1 MIPALL
7 RAAALVLVATLVA
20 VAPVLG
26 EPSDAAAAQGVGG
39 DLRSEYPLRD
49 AKRCCSSSPAP
60 AATVHQPGPNGSVD
74 GEGGLTLWMLAIAL
88 ASCLAL
94 AWLVRSRPEEIPRVD
109 LSRAAAIAGAI
120 PRAVRGVD
128 FGRVTAIPR
137 GVPRAVRGIDV
148 SRVTAVARAVPRVAR
163 KVDLRAVIPS
173 RDRPHRDRA
182 AAPEL
187 EPSGGIEKDHPMDDE
202 APTPARRDQPP
213 ERHLAA
219 AGDAVVDPA
228 PPVQLDPPHYADTRT
243 PEHGP
248 SASMEEHDPM
258 DDEAPT
264 PARRDP
270 PPERH
275 LAAAGERPAVP
286 PPPVQ
291 LVAPRSFAEVEAI
304 RDGFIGS
311 TAVVLDLRSTE
322 PELANGLTY
331 FASGFTFGL
340 GGAMRELAAD
350 LYLLTPRDVSVSAE
364 ESTRLLASL
373 LPAPKPGNSAA
384 GSSPPA

>member
-1 MIPALL
+1 MTPALH
-7 RAAALVLVATLVA
+7 RAAALVLVATMVA
-20 VAPVLG
+20 VVPVLG
-26 EPSDAAAAQGVGG
+26 EPSDAAATQGVGG
-39 DLRSEYPLRD
+39 DLRSEYPLHD
-49 AKRCCSSSPAP
+49 AKQCCSSSPAP
-60 AATVHQPGPNGSVD
+60 AATVHQPGPDGSVD
-74 GEGGLTLWMLAIAL
+74 GDGGSTLWMLAIAL

-163 KVDLRAVIPS
+163 KVDLKAVIPS
-173 RDRPHRDRA
+173 RDRSR
-182 AAPEL
+182 
-187 EPSGGIEKDHPMDDE
+187 
-202 APTPARRDQPP
+202 Q
-213 ERHLAA
+213 HLAA
-219 AGDAVVDPA
+219 ARDAVVEAP
-228 PPVQLDPPHYADTRT
+228 PPVQLDRPHYADTRT
-243 PEHGP
+243 PEPEP
-248 SASMEEHDPM
+248 SGSMEEHDPM
-258 DDEAPT
+258 EDEPQT
-264 PARRDP
+264 PARPEP

-304 RDGFIGS
+304 RDGFVAS

-350 LYLLTPRDVSVSAE
+350 LYLLTPRDVKVSAE
-364 ESTRLLASL
+364 ESTRLLESL
-373 LPAPKPGNSAA
+373 LPNPKPGSSAA